1 MSKLG
6 DALGFPKEPKAF
18 SADEGDASDS
28 EDAPASS
35 KAKPDDKSGSA
46 EMLAMKQ
53 FERASSTEAKVQAMK
68 DFIEACGSY

>member
-6 DALGFPKEPKAF
+6 DVLGFPKAS
-18 SADEGDASDS
+18 SADEGDSSDAG
-28 EDAPASS
+28 DDMPASS

-46 EMLAMKQ
+46 EVLAMKQ
-53 FERASSTEAKVQAMK
+53 FERASTTEAKVQAMK